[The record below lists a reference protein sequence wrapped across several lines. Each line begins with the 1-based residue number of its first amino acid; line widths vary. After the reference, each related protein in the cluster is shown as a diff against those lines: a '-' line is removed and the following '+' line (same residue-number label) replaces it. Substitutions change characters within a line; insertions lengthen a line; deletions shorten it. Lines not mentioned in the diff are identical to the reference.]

1 MKQPAKNVGCFF
13 ACIIAIFV
21 YNDRKLTKNEAAMKK
36 ELSPIEL
43 SYSRF
48 NENMRFGGFDVLA
61 YSLEQIRK
69 HKSSPEFG
77 KVCNR
82 VMWRLISSAK
92 KANYEEKYGRR
103 NNMVGLLTRSV
114 DWLQI
119 DNRNKRMAFSVLCRE
134 NIPFGEK
141 LGSFLQEMNPNEPA
155 PVKSPEEIVKEKFER
170 LSEYFNSSDN
180 FDGRIF
186 MENTKEL
193 IELCG
198 DRDTHWKHIHF
209 APVYGMMQRRAQVL
223 GTPVQKSLFD
233 DKIPAP
239 DTIDKYLVAGTARLY
254 GEYLTETK
262 DVSKINTMLRH
273 KYPSMLCAVVR
284 KNSYTREEV
293 KSLSKILKGQRFV
306 SPNVEQHLSKLGN
319 HLVDIYDDKQA
330 KEIQR
335 LHEWLWKTPKKQPLS
350 QTAQTLVYVDMLYQ
364 KLIDDNDIGK
374 EDFNALYMEKKAML
388 MTEAASLYGQKKDGK
403 PLGRQEVQ
411 ELVAERHL
419 ATASEFFEPVNL
431 MLDKR
436 CRDTQFYGAVIH
448 EIKRRGIKY
457 QYVGKPPFTRRRD
470 NSFEI

>member
-1 MKQPAKNVGCFF
+1 
-13 ACIIAIFV
+13 
-21 YNDRKLTKNEAAMKK
+21 MKK

>member
-1 MKQPAKNVGCFF
+1 
-13 ACIIAIFV
+13 
-21 YNDRKLTKNEAAMKK
+21 MKK

-180 FDGRIF
+180 FDGRLF

-239 DTIDKYLVAGTARLY
+239 DTIDKRLVAATVRLY
-254 GEYLTETK
+254 GEYVIEK
-262 DVSKINTMLRH
+262 RDVSKINMLLRH

-284 KNSYTREEV
+284 KNSYSRDEV
-293 KSLSKILKGQRFV
+293 KSLAKILKGQCFV

-319 HLVDIYDDKQA
+319 HLVDVYDAKQA
-330 KEIQR
+330 KEIRR
-335 LHEWLWKTPKKQPLS
+335 LHEWLWKSPKKQPLS
-350 QTAQTLVYVDMLYQ
+350 QAAQTLVYVDMLYQ
-364 KLIDDNDIGK
+364 KLVEDEDIGK
-374 EDFNALYMEKKAML
+374 EDFNALYMTKKAEL
-388 MTEAASLYGQKKDGK
+388 MTEAASLYGQEKDGK
-403 PLGRQEVQ
+403 RLGRQEAQ
-411 ELVAERHL
+411 NLAAERHL
-419 ATASEFFEPVNL
+419 TAASEFFEPVNL
-431 MLDKR
+431 VLDNR
-436 CRDTQFYGAVIH
+436 CRGTEFYGAVIR
-448 EIKRRGIKY
+448 EIKQRGVKY
-457 QYVGKPPFTRRRD
+457 IYHPPVQRRRD

>member
-1 MKQPAKNVGCFF
+1 
-13 ACIIAIFV
+13 
-21 YNDRKLTKNEAAMKK
+21 MKK
-36 ELSPIEL
+36 ELSPIEQ
-43 SYSRF
+43 SYRRF

-69 HKSSPEFG
+69 HKEAPEFG
-77 KVCNR
+77 KVCNK

-92 KANYEEKYGRR
+92 KANYELRYGRR
-103 NNMVGLLTRSV
+103 DCMVGLLTRCSN
-114 DWLQI
+114 WLRI
-119 DNRNKRMAFSVLCRE
+119 DNRNKRMAFSVLCKE

-155 PVKSPEEIVKEKFER
+155 PVKSPEEIVKEKFKY

-180 FDGRIF
+180 FDARLF
-186 MENTKEL
+186 LKNTKEL

-198 DRDTHWKHIHF
+198 DKETHWKHIHF

-233 DKIPAP
+233 DKVPAP
-239 DTIDKYLVAGTARLY
+239 DTIDKRLVVGTARLY

-262 DVSKINTMLRH
+262 DVLKINTMLRH

-293 KSLSKILKGQRFV
+293 KSLAKVLKGQRFV

-319 HLVDIYDDKQA
+319 HLVDIYDAKQA
-330 KEIQR
+330 KEIKN

-350 QTAQTLVYVDMLYQ
+350 QAAQTLVYVDMLYQ
-364 KLIDDNDIGK
+364 KLIEDKDIGK
-374 EDFNALYMEKKAML
+374 EDFNRLYMAKKAVL
-388 MTEAASLYGQKKDGK
+388 MTEAASLYGQEKDGK
-403 PLGRQEVQ
+403 PLGRQEAQ
-411 ELVAERHL
+411 KLAAERHL
-419 ATASEFFEPVNL
+419 AAASEFFEPVNL

-448 EIKRRGIKY
+448 EVKKRGVKY
-457 QYVGKPPFTRRRD
+457 IYHPPVLRRRD

>member
-1 MKQPAKNVGCFF
+1 
-13 ACIIAIFV
+13 
-21 YNDRKLTKNEAAMKK
+21 MKK

-141 LGSFLQEMNPNEPA
+141 LGSFLQEMNPNEPV

-180 FDGRIF
+180 FDGRLF